1 MWIYPEIA
9 SMADVSRYHARVR
22 GAAPA
27 LRFGGRTSTWRSF
40 DARVSR
46 IANALIARGAVTTSA
61 VAFYGK
67 NSATYLELMFGA
79 FKADAPFLP
88 FNWRLTAHELSAILQ
103 DSKPA
108 IVFVESAFAD
118 TLAKALDS
126 SGLTTAIVVID
137 ANADNG
143 GLEGFLGDASEQDP
157 RLNIALHHTALR
169 LYTSGTTGQPK
180 GVELTHGS
188 FMHMRLCEHFEPAL
202 RWAPED
208 VHLFA
213 LPNYHLAGIGICLQS
228 LYNGGAVIVLPEFN
242 PAAVLAAIRET
253 RPTIGMLVP
262 ATIQMLLDHPDAA
275 TTDFSC
281 FRLVMYAGSAI
292 SLGLI
297 KRAIAE
303 MKCEFMQF
311 YGATETSGAVTLLRP
326 HEHDFNN
333 EENLKSCG
341 TPLPLIEIK
350 IVDPAGNALPDGE
363 TGEFLIRT
371 PSIFKEYL
379 NKPVDTK
386 AAREDGW
393 YRSGDAGYRA
403 QNGLYFIVD
412 RVKDMIVSGGSNI
425 YSTEVENALSKHPA
439 VAQSAVI
446 GVPDEMWGEAVK
458 ALVILR
464 QDASATTDELIGF
477 CRQYIAGYKVPK
489 SIVFVDALPM
499 TPTGKV
505 LKRELRRQHVG

>member
-22 GAAPA
+22 AEAPA
-27 LRFGGRTSTWRSF
+27 LRFGGRTNTWQQF

-46 IANALIARGAVTTSA
+46 IANALIARGTVTTSA

-79 FKADAPFLP
+79 FKADVPFLP

-108 IVFVESAFAD
+108 IVFVEPAFAD
-118 TLAKALDS
+118 TLAKALHS
-126 SGLTTAIVVID
+126 SGLSTEIVAID
-137 ANADNG
+137 ASADDG
-143 GLEGFLGDASEQDP
+143 GLDGFLGGASQRDP
-157 RLNIALHHTALR
+157 LLDIPLHHTALR

-188 FMHMRLCEHFEPAL
+188 FMHIRLCEHFEPAL
-202 RWAPED
+202 RWGPED

-242 PAAVLAAIRET
+242 PVAVLAAIRET

-350 IVDPAGNALPDGE
+350 IVDPAGNELPEGE

-379 NKPVDTK
+379 NKPGETK
-386 AAREDGW
+386 SAREGGW

-403 QNGLYFIVD
+403 NNGLYFIVD

-446 GVPDEMWGEAVK
+446 GVPDETWGEAVK

-464 QDASATTDELIGF
+464 QDASATADELIAF

-505 LKRELRRQHVG
+505 LKRELRRQHAG

>member
-27 LRFGGRTSTWRSF
+27 LRFGGRTSSWRQF
-40 DARVSR
+40 DARASR
-46 IANALIARGAVTTSA
+46 IANALIARGAATTSA
-61 VAFYGK
+61 IAFYGK

-79 FKADAPFLP
+79 FKADVPFLP

-108 IVFVESAFAD
+108 TVFVEPAFTE

-126 SGLTTAIVVID
+126 SGLSAEIVAID
-137 ANADNG
+137 ASADDG
-143 GLEGFLGDASEQDP
+143 GLEGFLGGASEHDP
-157 RLNIALHHTALR
+157 RLDIPLHHTALR

-202 RWAPED
+202 RWGPDD

-341 TPLPLIEIK
+341 TPLPLIEIR
-350 IVDPAGNALPDGE
+350 VADAAGNVLPDGE

-379 NKPVDTK
+379 NKPADTE
-386 AAREDGW
+386 AAQENGW

-403 QNGLYFIVD
+403 QSGLYFIVD

-446 GVPDEMWGEAVK
+446 GVPDEKWGEAVK

-464 QDASATTDELIGF
+464 KDASATPDELIGF

-505 LKRELRRQHVG
+505 LKRELRRQHAG